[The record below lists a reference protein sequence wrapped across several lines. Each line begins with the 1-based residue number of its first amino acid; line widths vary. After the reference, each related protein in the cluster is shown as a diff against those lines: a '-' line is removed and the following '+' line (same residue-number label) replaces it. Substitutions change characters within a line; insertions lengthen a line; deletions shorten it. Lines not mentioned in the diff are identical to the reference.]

1 MSDMRLRMS
10 KAADEV
16 LSDFAET
23 NNITKA
29 EALSRA
35 IALLALAREQR
46 AKGRFLGVVEQDEE
60 RRLRAVGLV
69 EGAY

>member
-1 MSDMRLRMS
+1 MSDMHLRMS

-16 LSDFAET
+16 LRDFAKT

-29 EALSRA
+29 QALSRA

-46 AKGRFLGVVEQDEE
+46 AKGRFLGVVEEDEE
-60 RRLRAVGLV
+60 KRLRAVGLV
-69 EGAY
+69 KGAY